1 MPIKFFTKTHQ
12 CKAPLPHTYKL
23 AYKAVRAEREGM
35 GSRRIDRRYG
45 GDLSLYINSY
55 IHTNETP
62 FNSELL

>member
-1 MPIKFFTKTHQ
+1 
-12 CKAPLPHTYKL
+12 
-23 AYKAVRAEREGM
+23 M